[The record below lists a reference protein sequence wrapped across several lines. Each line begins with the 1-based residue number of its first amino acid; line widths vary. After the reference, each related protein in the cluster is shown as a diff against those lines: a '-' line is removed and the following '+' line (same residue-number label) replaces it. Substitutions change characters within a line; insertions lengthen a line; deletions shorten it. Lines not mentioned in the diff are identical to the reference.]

1 MRQPLHLFLAQPRAS
16 IQSAITRNRS
26 IVLYK
31 LNNVGQER
39 EFSQSQKNTYKNNI
53 RHGLFQQY
61 FFSQASISFPF
72 VIFFF
77 NCSQVSNTLAWHSL
91 VVVYDTGFFTLFLI
105 LLAHGS
111 FLFLIRLSID
121 LIDCSLQRSPGV
133 RFLAVSCSLFKITLQ
148 ISSHCV
154 ISLFQIEW
162 LL

>member
-16 IQSAITRNRS
+16 IRSAITRNRS

-61 FFSQASISFPF
+61 FFSQANISFPF

-77 NCSQVSNTLAWHSL
+77 LTAHK
-91 VVVYDTGFFTLFLI
+91 YAI
-105 LLAHGS
+105 L
-111 FLFLIRLSID
+111 
-121 LIDCSLQRSPGV
+121 
-133 RFLAVSCSLFKITLQ
+133 
-148 ISSHCV
+148 
-154 ISLFQIEW
+154 
-162 LL
+162 